1 MVVAVAVAIAVE
13 AEGEEAEGEED
24 ERLCGSW
31 RLWVEDMAMLGQRLW
46 YALVIVSF
54 LFLAL

>member
-13 AEGEEAEGEED
+13 AEEEED

-46 YALVIVSF
+46 YALVFVSF